1 MKRVFCY
8 ETLLGEMFFAEQDG
22 LLTDICLNEFE
33 ITGQGRMEETPLLRL
48 AFEQVSEYLAGDRKA
63 FDLPMLLHGTD
74 FQKGVWEAIKTI
86 PYGQTRSYKDIAIQV
101 GRPGA
106 ARAVGTANRNSR
118 LFLMIPC
125 HRVIHGDGTLGGYGS
140 YGVRMKKWLLDLER
154 EHR

>member
-1 MKRVFCY
+1 MKKVFCY
-8 ETLLGEMFFAEQDG
+8 NTPLGQMFFAEEG
-22 LLTDICLNEFE
+22 GWITDITLTEFA
-33 ITGQGRMEETPLLRL
+33 IQGVGQLEETPVLQQ
-48 AFEQVSEYLAGDRKA
+48 AYGQIIEYLDGQRKS
-63 FDLPMLLHGTD
+63 FDLPLKLQGTD
-74 FQKGVWEAIKTI
+74 FQKSVWKAIKTI